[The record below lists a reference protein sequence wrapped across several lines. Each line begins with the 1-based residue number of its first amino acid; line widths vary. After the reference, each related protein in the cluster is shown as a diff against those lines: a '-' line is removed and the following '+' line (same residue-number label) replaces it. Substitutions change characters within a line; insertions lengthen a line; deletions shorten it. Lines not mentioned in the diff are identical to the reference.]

1 MGTKMTPQLNN
12 LMIKQYTL
20 YNRDSNWTIVFTVNS
35 TNPNEVIIN
44 QINHDDPKQNSSKT
58 LSLDGARREW
68 KHFVS
73 CGYSRQ

>member
-12 LMIKQYTL
+12 LMTKQYTL
-20 YNRDSNWTIVFTVNS
+20 YHIDSNWTILFTVNPN
-35 TNPNEVIIN
+35 NPDVVSVD
-44 QINHDDPKQNSSKT
+44 QINHDDPKQNSSKN